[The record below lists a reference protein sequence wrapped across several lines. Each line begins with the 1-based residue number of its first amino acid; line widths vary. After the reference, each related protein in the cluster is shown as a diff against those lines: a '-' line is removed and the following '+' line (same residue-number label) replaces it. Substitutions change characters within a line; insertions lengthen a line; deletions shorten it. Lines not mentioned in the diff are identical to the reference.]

1 MELILLVRKAQSGD
15 KEAIQEICQRFTGL
29 VKKYA
34 FQSHVRPIAEEA
46 MAQGW
51 LEVVQG
57 IQQYDEQ
64 AGVPFAGYMESRVKF
79 GIWNLF
85 KRERRRWE
93 QETQL
98 DAGNQEEEGLSFLEQ
113 LADATDV
120 AGEVE
125 GKFIGEEL
133 RNAIGRLPEKQ
144 GRVIMGTLVGDERLT
159 TLAVELG
166 ITPQGVYNL
175 RQRGLARLKKEFI
188 GIYKDI
194 RQA

>member
-1 MELILLVRKAQSGD
+1 MELIELVRNAQSGN
-15 KEAIQEICQRFTGL
+15 EQAITEICQRFTGL

-46 MAQGW
+46 LSQGW

-64 AGVPFAGYMESRVKF
+64 AGVPFAGYIESRVKF

-93 QETQL
+93 HEAQL
-98 DAGNQEEEGLSFLEQ
+98 DGGQEEEGLSMLEQ
-113 LADATDV
+113 LADDTDV

-125 GKFIGEEL
+125 GKFLAEEL
-133 RNAIGRLPEKQ
+133 MTAIAKLPEKQ
-144 GRVIMGTLVGDERLT
+144 RRVIVGTLLEDERLT
-159 TLAVELG
+159 TLAAELG

-175 RQRGLARLKKEFI
+175 RQRGLNRLKK
-188 GIYKDI
+188 GIFWNL
-194 RQA
+194 